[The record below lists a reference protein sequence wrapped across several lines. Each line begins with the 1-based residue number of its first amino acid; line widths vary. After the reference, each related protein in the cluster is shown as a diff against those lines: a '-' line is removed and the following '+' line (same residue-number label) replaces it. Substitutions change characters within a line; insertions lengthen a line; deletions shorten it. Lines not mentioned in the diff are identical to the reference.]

1 MSRIT
6 SSNSFPLKFS
16 LQTLSSFILLPRR
29 RESTRNQEGRA
40 RWAVPERQACHWSLD
55 LTFSLAWG
63 GTWTRHSLQSLL
75 ARRADIYVPV
85 QRGNTGQA
93 SSAVPSYSSRGIWRY
108 LGNAPVR
115 FIKTECPHPQ
125 FLQMGSSQMHM
136 SSLIIKTSHYCC
148 CYWFLKCVHY
158 SASKSITKNKYVFK
172 YLLLSEIVVIH
183 FLIHPLPSALWL
195 TEQMGVA
202 PCSKSQNT
210 RALCFILKETV

>member
-1 MSRIT
+1 MSRIA

-85 QRGNTGQA
+85 QRGITGQV

-108 LGNAPVR
+108 LGNGLLWDSSRLNAPTLSFCKWEAVKC
-115 FIKTECPHPQ
+115 ICHPW
-125 FLQMGSSQMHM
+125 LLRL
-136 SSLIIKTSHYCC
+136 LII
-148 CYWFLKCVHY
+148 V
-158 SASKSITKNKYVFK
+158 
-172 YLLLSEIVVIH
+172 VVID
-183 FLIHPLPSALWL
+183 F
-195 TEQMGVA
+195 
-202 PCSKSQNT
+202 
-210 RALCFILKETV
+210 